1 MAALQLGSVAK
12 LLRNHKLVMFS
23 KTFCPFCIKAKAI
36 LRDAGVSDM
45 KIVELDEN
53 KNGDNLQVWKY

>member
-1 MAALQLGSVAK
+1 MAFLELGSIAK

-36 LRDAGVSDM
+36 LKDAGVSDM
-45 KIVELDEN
+45 KVVELDES
-53 KNGDNLQVWKY
+53 KDGDSLQV